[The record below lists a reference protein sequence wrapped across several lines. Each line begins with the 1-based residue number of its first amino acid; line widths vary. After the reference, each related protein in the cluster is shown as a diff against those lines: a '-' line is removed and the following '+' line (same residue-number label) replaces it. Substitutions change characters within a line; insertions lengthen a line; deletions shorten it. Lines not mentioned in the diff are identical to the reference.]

1 VTILALDTS
10 GAACSV
16 ALRDRAG
23 RLLAH
28 RFQALARGH
37 AELLMPMLRAAME
50 EAAVGF
56 ADLALIAVTTGPG
69 SFTGIRVGLA
79 AARGLAVA
87 SGVPILG
94 VTAFAA
100 IAAAVVPAERNGR
113 ALLVAIDSRRGDLF
127 IQGFAADLTPLAAP
141 AAVTPAALVAAMPA
155 GRLLLA
161 GDGAVRAVALLEAA
175 GFAAAPASAAGPP
188 DAADVATV
196 ALARWRQGETPA
208 PPLPL
213 YLRSPDVTLPAS
225 PARHRT

>member
-87 SGVPILG
+87 SGVPIRRSG
-94 VTAFAA
+94 TGGRCWWRSTAGAA
-100 IAAAVVPAERNGR
+100 ISS
-113 ALLVAIDSRRGDLF
+113 SR
-127 IQGFAADLTPLAAP
+127 
-141 AAVTPAALVAAMPA
+141 
-155 GRLLLA
+155 
-161 GDGAVRAVALLEAA
+161 
-175 GFAAAPASAAGPP
+175 
-188 DAADVATV
+188 
-196 ALARWRQGETPA
+196 
-208 PPLPL
+208 
-213 YLRSPDVTLPAS
+213 AS
-225 PARHRT
+225 PPI